1 MERYD
6 HSINSKLKSIDD
18 ILHRI
23 SCMDQAEDEAELS
36 QMTPDLLQSI
46 GAYAD
51 ADRVYIFEWASES
64 QKSIRNTFE
73 WCAPGI
79 TPEIEN
85 LQNVPVEMVPVWMEA
100 FHAGRNIV
108 IDNLED
114 VAQTMPNEYT
124 ILKPQTIRSL
134 IAVPVFAGR
143 ALKGFIG
150 IDNPDVYS
158 DTLSLRILS
167 DVGGHLGSIQENM
180 RMLQVL
186 KAERESLRRRNLVLS
201 GLSLDYSA
209 ILTVNLDT
217 GNYEIVSNLA
227 RSDRV
232 QNTRPNQ
239 GGSAFDAFGEWYA
252 GKFVLPEFRNEILRE
267 WRTDTIRKRF
277 EVESDYHFSY
287 EALPNDAGQSCFQAH
302 IVKKY
307 DSEGHFAILG
317 LRCVDDVVAKERHY
331 QQLLQNQLDMIS
343 FALPGG
349 VKISRDDRL
358 YTFQYVS
365 EPFSRMLGYDSPEE
379 LVKAAN
385 GSIAGLAHPDDLARC
400 YRQLD
405 EQYSRQDHYVLN
417 YRVRCKDGSY
427 MYIEDRGKRVTAE
440 DGAVEHWSLILDKND
455 LMEKTIALESEKKA
469 NRSKSAFLSR
479 MSHDMRTPLNGI
491 VGLLKIDAAHPED
504 RALVDANREKMQ
516 VAADHLL
523 SLINDVLQMSKI
535 ESGTVTLTREAV
547 DLQSLF
553 QDICKIMEERAGDQG
568 IVLEFRQK
576 RPDAPIPPCI
586 YGSPL
591 HLRQIFLNIYGN
603 AVKYNRYG
611 GKIVT
616 TADYSEKDGI
626 TTCCWEI
633 RDTGVGMKQEFLEH
647 IFEPFTQE
655 KQDARSV
662 YQGTGLGM
670 SIVKGLVDQ
679 MHGTITVSSEEGVGT
694 TFVVTIPFE
703 TARKAEPVP
712 EHKPEM
718 GNLKGVRLLLAEDN
732 ALNAE
737 IAQVL
742 LRDEGAEVTTVS
754 NGQEAVELFQKEPK
768 GTFDLIFMDIMM
780 PIMDG
785 LTATK
790 IIRAMERPDAKTIP
804 ILAMTANAF
813 AEDRETCLAAGMDDH
828 LTKPLNIDA
837 IKRTV
842 CRYLHRN

>member
-1 MERYD
+1 
-6 HSINSKLKSIDD
+6 
-18 ILHRI
+18 
-23 SCMDQAEDEAELS
+23 
-36 QMTPDLLQSI
+36 MT
-46 GAYAD
+46 G
-51 ADRVYIFEWASES
+51 V
-64 QKSIRNTFE
+64 
-73 WCAPGI
+73 
-79 TPEIEN
+79 
-85 LQNVPVEMVPVWMEA
+85 
-100 FHAGRNIV
+100 
-108 IDNLED
+108 
-114 VAQTMPNEYT
+114 QTC
-124 ILKPQTIRSL
+124 
-134 IAVPVFAGR
+134 
-143 ALKGFIG
+143 
-150 IDNPDVYS
+150 
-158 DTLSLRILS
+158 
-167 DVGGHLGSIQENM
+167 
-180 RMLQVL
+180 
-186 KAERESLRRRNLVLS
+186 
-201 GLSLDYSA
+201 
-209 ILTVNLDT
+209 
-217 GNYEIVSNLA
+217 
-227 RSDRV
+227 
-232 QNTRPNQ
+232 
-239 GGSAFDAFGEWYA
+239 
-252 GKFVLPEFRNEILRE
+252 
-267 WRTDTIRKRF
+267 
-277 EVESDYHFSY
+277 
-287 EALPNDAGQSCFQAH
+287 ALPIC
-302 IVKKY
+302 
-307 DSEGHFAILG
+307 
-317 LRCVDDVVAKERHY
+317 
-331 QQLLQNQLDMIS
+331 
-343 FALPGG
+343 
-349 VKISRDDRL
+349 
-358 YTFQYVS
+358 T
-365 EPFSRMLGYDSPEE
+365 
-379 LVKAAN
+379 
-385 GSIAGLAHPDDLARC
+385 
-400 YRQLD
+400 
-405 EQYSRQDHYVLN
+405 
-417 YRVRCKDGSY
+417 
-427 MYIEDRGKRVTAE
+427 
-440 DGAVEHWSLILDKND
+440 VEHWSLILDKND

-547 DLQSLF
+547 NLQTLF
-553 QDICKIMEERAGDQG
+553 QDIGKIMEERAGDQG

-576 RPDAPIPPCI
+576 RQDAPCPPCV

-611 GKIVT
+611 GKIIT

-633 RDTGVGMKQEFLEH
+633 RDTGVGMKPEFLEH

-703 TARKAEPVP
+703 TAGETAAP
-712 EHKPEM
+712 ERQQPET
-718 GNLKGVRLLLAEDN
+718 GDLKGFRLLLAEDN

-742 LRDEGAEVTTVS
+742 LQDEGAEVTTVS
-754 NGQEAVELFQKEPK
+754 NGQEAVELFRKEPE

-780 PIMDG
+780 PVMDG

-813 AEDRETCLAAGMDDH
+813 AEDREICLAAGMDDH
-828 LTKPLNIDA
+828 LTKPLNIDT

-842 CRYLHRN
+842 YRYLHRK